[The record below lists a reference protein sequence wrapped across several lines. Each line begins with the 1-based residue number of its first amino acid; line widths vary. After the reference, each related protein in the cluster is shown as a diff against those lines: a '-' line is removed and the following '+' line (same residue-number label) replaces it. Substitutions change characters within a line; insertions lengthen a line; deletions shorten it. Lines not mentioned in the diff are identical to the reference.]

1 MERPLRIHFSHA
13 VYHVTARGNERKPI
27 VRDND
32 DRERF
37 IQTLTGWLKGLSRGK
52 KMKDTS
58 PEMESYFNELIMKKT
73 GQERLKMGFS
83 MFDMARRQVLAS
95 ILKDNPNADPGE
107 IRREI
112 FLRFYGQDFPPA
124 EQERILA
131 QILSTPPT
139 VTIR

>member
-1 MERPLRIHFSHA
+1 
-13 VYHVTARGNERKPI
+13 
-27 VRDND
+27 
-32 DRERF
+32 
-37 IQTLTGWLKGLSRGK
+37 
-52 KMKDTS
+52 MKDTS
-58 PEMESYFNELIMKKT
+58 PEMESYFNELMMKKS

-95 ILKDNPNADPGE
+95 IINDNPNADPSE

-131 QILSTPPT
+131 QIRSTPHS
-139 VTIR
+139 VEGRV